1 MLTTLLSC
9 SYNYVNPIHTYH
21 APNKLFTIPSVVA
34 KINQI
39 MFGYATDISRDGLSK
54 DVPES
59 QWPEF
64 NGRRFAYTVHYR
76 ANFAYM
82 WGAVA
87 ATITCVLLVLPV
99 YWGFWE
105 LGRKVSLN
113 PFEIAHAFRS
123 PVVGHASTAVTED
136 LMREVGHNNIRYGP
150 VLSGDGYGRF
160 GVAAPEYVARV
171 PTGRSSVRVSSW
183 RRGL

>member
-1 MLTTLLSC
+1 MQF
-9 SYNYVNPIHTYH
+9 YE
-21 APNKLFTIPSVVA
+21 APKGLFTIPSVVA

-39 MFGYATDISRDGLSK
+39 MFGYGTDISQDYLGRNVSPKDYPVLDGK
-54 DVPES
+54 
-59 QWPEF
+59 
-64 NGRRFAYTVHYR
+64 RFPYTVHYR
-76 ANFAYM
+76 SNFNFM

-87 ATITCVLLVLPV
+87 ATVCCVLLVLPV

-123 PVVGHASTAVTED
+123 PVVGQASTAVTED
-136 LMREVGHNNIRYGP
+136 LMKEVGHNTIRYGP

-171 PTGRSSVRVSSW
+171 PTGLSNFRPSS
-183 RRGL
+183 RRGRL